1 MDKIISLNRE
11 LKEFGRVLL
20 QVMNR
25 MGFKCQMD
33 GEEKTIIFIE
43 SEPAGIDTREFYRRL
58 NRILV
63 GVEYVIED
71 IASSR
76 TSNDNDIEYKQLLT
90 EDSLNNIKQHAQDHK
105 KGIPSVCVH
114 AVQSKAKLP
123 ESLVLEIF
131 EFIAGEMKIFS
142 HGLMFETYMF
152 LS

>member
-1 MDKIISLNRE
+1 MNKIISLNRE
-11 LKEFGRVLL
+11 LKEFGRILL
-20 QVMNR
+20 QVMTR
-25 MGFKCQMD
+25 MGFECQMD
-33 GEEKTIIFIE
+33 GKEKTIISIE

-58 NRILV
+58 NRILL

-71 IASSR
+71 IASSKA
-76 TSNDNDIEYKQLLT
+76 SNGNDIDYKQLLT
-90 EDSLNNIKQHAQDHK
+90 EDSLNNIKEHADSHK

-131 EFIAGEMKIFS
+131 EFEAGEIKVFF
-142 HGLMFETYMF
+142 HKLMFETYMF

>member
-11 LKEFGRVLL
+11 QEEFGRILL

-33 GEEKTIIFIE
+33 GKEKTVISID
-43 SEPAGIDTREFYRRL
+43 SEPAGIDTHEFYRRL
-58 NRILV
+58 NRILL

-76 TSNDNDIEYKQLLT
+76 TSNGNDIDYKQLLT
-90 EDSLNNIKQHAQDHK
+90 EDSLNNIKQHAQEHE

-131 EFIAGEMKIFS
+131 EFVAGEMKVFS
-142 HGLMFETYMF
+142 HRLMLETYMF